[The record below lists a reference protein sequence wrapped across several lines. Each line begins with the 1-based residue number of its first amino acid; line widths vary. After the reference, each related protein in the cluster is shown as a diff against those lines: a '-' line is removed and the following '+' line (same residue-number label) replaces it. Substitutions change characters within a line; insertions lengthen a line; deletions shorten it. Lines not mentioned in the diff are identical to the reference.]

1 LHFFVACALMGSNTA
16 ATFAPLLVAAGDVV
30 TFELQRASGVSGAL
44 QCACA
49 TTSKPSHV
57 CNNKHSIITMVA
69 LPRFAARAVNMRKL
83 HDSLFSP
90 NWHTHSGHM
99 PQRLKT

>member
-1 LHFFVACALMGSNTA
+1 MGSNTA

-57 CNNKHSIITMVA
+57 CNNKHSIIVQ
-69 LPRFAARAVNMRKL
+69 
-83 HDSLFSP
+83 SSP
-90 NWHTHSGHM
+90 WLRCRDLRHA
-99 PQRLKT
+99 Q